1 MPRPCSVCGHSDRPE
16 IDQALRGGRPAA
28 AIARAHPP
36 LTTDAVERHRTAKHH
51 RDGATRK
58 PAKSKGKPADEPRL
72 ESRPSLDESRKP
84 RNEPPTGTALEAADR
99 DKAILDLRI
108 AGLSPKRIADRLGV
122 SRETVRTV
130 LHDAMEEALGE
141 RLALADRLLELELAR
156 LDVLQESLWD
166 RATNPACAEVLVPA
180 DNEAGVKPY
189 DGQDKAAALVL
200 KISERRAKILRWE
213 GPVVKDDTQAPTAN
227 RPVIT
232 IQYAEGIAPI
242 DADPLQ
248 PAAEPGAPS
257 PPIGQ

>member
-1 MPRPCSVCGHSDRPE
+1 MPRPCSVCGHPDRKE
-16 IDQALRGGRPAA
+16 IDDALVRGRPAA
-28 AIARAHPP
+28 PIARAHPP
-36 LTTDAVERHRTAKHH
+36 LTTDAVERHRAAKHH
-51 RDGATRK
+51 RDGAKRK
-58 PAKSKGKPADEPRL
+58 PAKAEAETADQPRD
-72 ESRPSLDESRKP
+72 ESRQLRDESRKP
-84 RNEPPTGTALEAADR
+84 RNEPPTGPALEAAER

-108 AGLSPKRIADRLGV
+108 AGLSPKRIADRLHIG
-122 SRETVRTV
+122 RETVRTV

-213 GPVVKDDTQAPTAN
+213 GHVPKEEPTATQPAA

-232 IQYAEGIAPI
+232 VQYAEGIAPLP
-242 DADPLQ
+242 DAD
-248 PAAEPGAPS
+248 S
-257 PPIGQ
+257 I